1 MKYSVLLP
9 TRDGGRY
16 LSNAIHAILD
26 DPYEDM
32 ELVVS
37 DNANTD
43 ETPQILASFSGDPRL
58 NATRQEKFVPVH
70 ENWNHAL
77 NKSSGDYILMLG
89 DDDYMLPGY
98 FEKMDKVLERYD
110 YPECVTYNL
119 HTFIFP
125 NAMGNDVG
133 YYKRDSFKFGRKY
146 PAKGGMVSPEVRFS
160 ILRDMFSFKAPFPL
174 HMAPNLISRKATER
188 IRGKVFQPP
197 YPDYY
202 ALGSLLMLAES
213 WVYHPESL
221 LIGGITP
228 HSYGSYQFSLDYKTE
243 VEGLEYLGI
252 DKEVRTQDPGSPTI
266 NQVNT
271 WLEKMKE
278 NYHDKLDK
286 VKMDRP
292 NYLLR
297 LVFFWC
303 LDYRSGSISSNDLLA
318 RFKELSVLDWFGMF
332 LTGVFSATCWER
344 LWREIKYF
352 RSHRVQ
358 RVWIESQPLESHITD
373 MKKFSNWLKDQ

>member
-16 LSNAIHAILD
+16 LSNVIHSILD

-119 HTFIFP
+119 HTFIFH
-125 NAMGNDVG
+125 
-133 YYKRDSFKFGRKY
+133 
-146 PAKGGMVSPEVRFS
+146 S
-160 ILRDMFSFKAPFPL
+160 IY
-174 HMAPNLISRKATER
+174 T
-188 IRGKVFQPP
+188 
-197 YPDYY
+197 
-202 ALGSLLMLAES
+202 
-213 WVYHPESL
+213 
-221 LIGGITP
+221 
-228 HSYGSYQFSLDYKTE
+228 
-243 VEGLEYLGI
+243 
-252 DKEVRTQDPGSPTI
+252 
-266 NQVNT
+266 
-271 WLEKMKE
+271 
-278 NYHDKLDK
+278 
-286 VKMDRP
+286 
-292 NYLLR
+292 
-297 LVFFWC
+297 LV
-303 LDYRSGSISSNDLLA
+303 
-318 RFKELSVLDWFGMF
+318 VL
-332 LTGVFSATCWER
+332 
-344 LWREIKYF
+344 
-352 RSHRVQ
+352 
-358 RVWIESQPLESHITD
+358 
-373 MKKFSNWLKDQ
+373 